1 MAYVTLEYY
10 KGTFLGNPIEEADF
24 NRLAMIA
31 SDVIDALVTR
41 PINDDTDKD
50 QLAKAT
56 AYQVEYIAAQGGI
69 AAVTGAAENQKI
81 VTEKLDDYSI
91 AEERTEESKQRLPTI
106 NGIPVS
112 PLTLSILRKMGL
124 MSRWYFAG
132 MRCPHGQ

>member
-10 KGTFLGNPIEEADF
+10 KGTFLGSPIEEAEF
-24 NRLAMIA
+24 ARLAMVA

-69 AAVTGAAENQKI
+69 AAVTGAAESQKI
-81 VTEKLDDYSI
+81 VNEKLDDYSI
-91 AEERTEESKQRLPTI
+91 VEERTEESQQRLPTV
-106 NGIPVS
+106 NGVPVS
-112 PLTLSILRKMGL
+112 PLTLSTLRKMGL
-124 MSRWYFAG
+124 MSRWYFSG
-132 MRCPHGQ
+132 RGCRHGQ

>member
-1 MAYVTLEYY
+1 MAYVTFDYY
-10 KGTFLGNPIEEADF
+10 KGTFLGNPIEEKDF

-69 AAVTGAAENQKI
+69 AAVTGSAESQRVIN
-81 VTEKLDDYSI
+81 EKLDDYSVV
-91 AEERTEESKQRLPTI
+91 EEQTEEAKQNLPTT
-106 NGIPVS
+106 NGVPVS
-112 PLTLSILRKMGL
+112 PLTLSILRSMGL
-124 MSRWYFAG
+124 MSRWYYAG
-132 MRCPHGQ
+132 SRCSNGQ

>member
-10 KGTFLGNPIEEADF
+10 KVTFLGSPIEEAEF
-24 NRLAMIA
+24 ARLAMVA

-69 AAVTGAAENQKI
+69 KRE
-81 VTEKLDDYSI
+81 
-91 AEERTEESKQRLPTI
+91 
-106 NGIPVS
+106 
-112 PLTLSILRKMGL
+112 
-124 MSRWYFAG
+124 AG
-132 MRCPHGQ
+132 